1 MPADEF
7 ADWQAYFQ
15 VEPWGTHAFE
25 VMMAQLC
32 QAVIATSG
40 TRPDDMVKYM
50 PFIQHR
56 QTLLGPKALDSDALY
71 KKVTEQMNG
80 IGIRIVRDG

>member
-1 MPADEF
+1 MPADQF

-15 VEPWGTHAFE
+15 VEPWGTHGVE

-40 TRPDDMVKYM
+40 NKPSDMVEYM
-50 PFIQHR
+50 PFIKHR
-56 QTLLGPKALDSDALY
+56 ERLLGPKALDSETLY

-80 IGIRIVRDG
+80 IGIMVVNDG